1 MSKEATEN
9 DKRKRNNLLSQ
20 YYGITEEKDAENLF
34 DVDGKHFNADAYV
47 DKLVQV
53 NRVVFFQASR
63 FLVMV
68 YSNIFFFY

>member
-1 MSKEATEN
+1 MKNVKMSKELNEN

-20 YYGITEEKDAENLF
+20 YYGITEEKDVENLF

-53 NRVVFFQASR
+53 IIFY
-63 FLVMV
+63 FLFCQ
-68 YSNIFFFY
+68 IIK